1 MKLHVKLR
9 HFLLVGIFAVG
20 SLMNAQEVKKN
31 AIEVTGVAEMEVE
44 PDEIIFSIGIKADNK
59 NQLADSEKLLFETLK
74 NNGVK
79 NEDIKFKS
87 MYQNLYSKTTKFTKS
102 FQFKVN
108 AKTNVSKLF
117 EDLNQKWVSNLNIA
131 EIKNT
136 KIADF
141 RKTVKINALK
151 AAKEKADYLLGSI
164 NKKTGDAIE
173 IVEIEDYMSDS
184 IMPVAYRSK
193 MANVQLE
200 SADQSMDYS
209 FDNIENIKL
218 KYSIKTKYKIL

>member
-1 MKLHVKLR
+1 MKLR
-9 HFLLVGIFAVG
+9 HFLLIGLLTFG
-20 SLMNAQEVKKN
+20 SLVNAQEIKKN

-44 PDEIIFSIGIKADNK
+44 PDEIIFNIGIKADNK
-59 NQLADSEKLLFETLK
+59 NQLADNEKLLFEILK
-74 NNGVK
+74 NDGVK

-151 AAKEKADYLLGSI
+151 AAKEKADYLLESI
-164 NKKTGDAIE
+164 GKKTGTPLE
-173 IVEIEDYMSDS
+173 IIEIEDYTSDAV
-184 IMPVAYRSK
+184 IPMAFRSK
-193 MANVQLE
+193 MANVQME
-200 SADQSMDYS
+200 AADAGIDYS

-218 KYSIKTKYKIL
+218 KYSIKTRYEIL

>member
-1 MKLHVKLR
+1 MKLR
-9 HFLLVGIFAVG
+9 HFLLIGIFTVG
-20 SLMNAQEVKKN
+20 SFINAQEVKKN

-44 PDEIIFSIGIKADNK
+44 PDEIIFNIGIKADNK
-59 NQLADSEKLLFETLK
+59 NQLADNEKLLFETLK
-74 NNGVK
+74 KDGVK

-87 MYQNLYSKTTKFTKS
+87 MYQNLYSKATKFTKS

-108 AKTNVSKLF
+108 TKTNVSKLF

-151 AAKEKADYLLGSI
+151 AAKEKADYLLESI
-164 NKKTGDAIE
+164 GEKTGTPLE
-173 IVEIEDYMSDS
+173 IVEVEDYMSDS
-184 IMPVAYRSK
+184 VLPVAYKSR
-193 MANVQLE
+193 MVNVQME
-200 SADQSMDYS
+200 ADAGVDYS

-218 KYSIKTKYKIL
+218 KYSIKTKYEIL

>member
-1 MKLHVKLR
+1 MKLR
-9 HFLLVGIFAVG
+9 HLLLVGIFAAG

-31 AIEVTGVAEMEVE
+31 VIEVTGVAEMEVE
-44 PDEIIFSIGIKADNK
+44 PDEIIFNIGIKADNK

-117 EDLNQKWVSNLNIA
+117 EELNQKWVSNLNIA

-151 AAKEKADYLLGSI
+151 AAKEKADYLLESI
-164 NKKTGDAIE
+164 GKKVGTPVE
-173 IVEIEDYMSDS
+173 IIEIEDYMSDS
-184 IMPVAYRSK
+184 ILPVAYKSMR
-193 MANVQLE
+193 ANVQME
-200 SADQSMDYS
+200 AVDQNADYS

-218 KYSIKTKYKIL
+218 KYSIKTKYEIL

>member
-1 MKLHVKLR
+1 MKLKHL
-9 HFLLVGIFAVG
+9 LLVGIFAAG
-20 SLMNAQEVKKN
+20 SLVNAQEIKKN

-44 PDEIIFSIGIKADNK
+44 PDEIIFNIGIKADNK
-59 NQLADSEKLLFETLK
+59 NQLADNEKLLFETLK
-74 NNGVK
+74 NDGVK

-108 AKTNVSKLF
+108 AKANVSKLF

-184 IMPVAYRSK
+184 ILPVAYKSK
-193 MANVQLE
+193 MANIQLE
-200 SADQSMDYS
+200 AADSSVDYS

-218 KYSIKTKYKIL
+218 KYSIKTRYGIL

>member
-1 MKLHVKLR
+1 MKLG
-9 HFLLVGIFAVG
+9 HFLMIGLLTFG
-20 SLMNAQEVKKN
+20 SLINAQEIKKN

-44 PDEIIFSIGIKADNK
+44 PDEIIFNIGIKADNK
-59 NQLADSEKLLFETLK
+59 NQLADNEKLLFETLK
-74 NNGVK
+74 NDGVK

-151 AAKEKADYLLGSI
+151 AAKEKADYLLESI
-164 NKKTGDAIE
+164 GKKTGTPLE
-173 IVEIEDYMSDS
+173 IVEVEDYMSDS
-184 IMPVAYRSK
+184 VLPVAYKSR
-193 MANVQLE
+193 MANVQME
-200 SADQSMDYS
+200 AADAGVDYS

-218 KYSIKTKYKIL
+218 KYSIKTRYEIL

>member
-1 MKLHVKLR
+1 MKLR
-9 HFLLVGIFAVG
+9 HFLFIGIFTLG
-20 SLMNAQEVKKN
+20 CLINAQEIKKN
-31 AIEVTGVAEMEVE
+31 VIEVTGVAEMEVE
-44 PDEIIFSIGIKADNK
+44 PDEIIFNIGIKADNK
-59 NQLADSEKLLFETLK
+59 NQLAENEKLLFENLK

-87 MYQNLYSKTTKFTKS
+87 MYQNIYSKKKKFTKS

-108 AKTNVSKLF
+108 AKTNMSKIF
-117 EDLNQKWVSNLNIA
+117 EDLNQKWVINLNIA

-136 KIADF
+136 QIADF

-151 AAKEKADYLLGSI
+151 AAKEKADYLLESI
-164 NKKTGDAIE
+164 NKKTGTPME

-184 IMPVAYRSK
+184 VLPMAFKSRL
-193 MANVQLE
+193 ANVQME
-200 SADQSMDYS
+200 TADATVDYS

-218 KYSIKTKYKIL
+218 KYSIKTKYEIL

>member
-1 MKLHVKLR
+1 MKLG
-9 HFLLVGIFAVG
+9 HFLMIGLLTFG
-20 SLMNAQEVKKN
+20 SLINAQEIKKN

-44 PDEIIFSIGIKADNK
+44 PDEIIFNIGIKADNK
-59 NQLADSEKLLFETLK
+59 NQLADNEKLLFETLK
-74 NNGVK
+74 NDGVK

-117 EDLNQKWVSNLNIA
+117 EDLNQKWLSNLNIA
-131 EIKNT
+131 EVKNT

-151 AAKEKADYLLGSI
+151 AAREKADYLLESI
-164 NKKTGDAIE
+164 GKKTGTPLE

-184 IMPVAYRSK
+184 VLPVAYKSMRS
-193 MANVQLE
+193 NVQLE
-200 SADQSMDYS
+200 AADAGVDYS

-218 KYSIKTKYKIL
+218 KYSIKTRYEIL

>member
-1 MKLHVKLR
+1 MKLTH
-9 HFLLVGIFAVG
+9 LLLIGLFTAG
-20 SLMNAQEVKKN
+20 SFMNAQEVKKN

-59 NQLADSEKLLFETLK
+59 NELADNEKKLFETLK

-87 MYQNLYSKTTKFTKS
+87 MYQNVYAKTGKFTKS
-102 FQFKVN
+102 FQFKAS

-141 RKTVKINALK
+141 RKAVKINALK
-151 AAKEKADYLLGSI
+151 AAKEKADYLLESMG
-164 NKKTGDAIE
+164 KKTGAPIE
-173 IVEIEDYMSDS
+173 IVEIEDYTSDT
-184 IMPVAYRSK
+184 IMPIAYRK
-193 MANVQLE
+193 GMMANVQME
-200 SADQSMDYS
+200 SADMPGNNSLE
-209 FDNIENIKL
+209 NIENIKL
-218 KYSIKTKYKIL
+218 KYSIKTRYEIL

>member
-1 MKLHVKLR
+1 MKLK
-9 HFLLVGIFAVG
+9 HFLLIGLLTFG
-20 SLMNAQEVKKN
+20 SLINAQETKKN
-31 AIEVTGVAEMEVE
+31 FIEVTGVAEMEVE
-44 PDEIIFSIGIKADNK
+44 PDEIIFNIGIKGDNK
-59 NQLADSEKLLFETLK
+59 NQLADNEKLLFETLK

-87 MYQNLYSKTTKFTKS
+87 MYQNVYSKTKIFTKN
-102 FQFKVN
+102 FQFKIN
-108 AKTNVSKLF
+108 KKTDMSGLF
-117 EDLNQKWVSNLNIA
+117 EGLNQKWVSNINIA

-151 AAKEKADYLLGSI
+151 AAKDKADYLLESI
-164 NKKTGDAIE
+164 GKKVGTPLE
-173 IVEIEDYMSDS
+173 ITEIEDYTSDM

-193 MANVQLE
+193 VANVQME
-200 SADQSMDYS
+200 AADANVDYS

-218 KYSIKTKYKIL
+218 KYSIKTKYEIL

>member
-1 MKLHVKLR
+1 MKLT
-9 HFLLVGIFAVG
+9 HFLLIGIFTLG
-20 SLMNAQEVKKN
+20 SFMNAQEIKKN
-31 AIEVTGVAEMEVE
+31 TIEVTGVAEMEVE
-44 PDEIIFSIGIKADNK
+44 PDEIIFNIGIKADNK
-59 NQLADSEKLLFETLK
+59 NQLAENEKLLFENLK

-87 MYQNLYSKTTKFTKS
+87 MYQNLYSKTQKFTKS

-108 AKTNVSKLF
+108 AKTNLSKVF
-117 EDLNQKWVSNLNIA
+117 EDLNQKWVTNLNIA

-141 RKTVKINALK
+141 RKIVKTNALK
-151 AAKEKADYLLGSI
+151 AAKEKADYLLESI
-164 NKKTGDAIE
+164 SKKTGNPLE

-184 IMPVAYRSK
+184 VLPVAYKSRL
-193 MANVQLE
+193 ANVQME
-200 SADQSMDYS
+200 AADSSVDYS

-218 KYSIKTKYKIL
+218 KYSIKTKYEIL